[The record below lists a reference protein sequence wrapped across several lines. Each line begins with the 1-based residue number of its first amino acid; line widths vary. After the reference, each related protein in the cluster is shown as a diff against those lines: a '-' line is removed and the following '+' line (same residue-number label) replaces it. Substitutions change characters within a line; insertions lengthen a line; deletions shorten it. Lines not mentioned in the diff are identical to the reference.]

1 MLRGLRARFWRR
13 KREQREARRELPVE
27 ERASGE
33 EALETVEEEAAEATP
48 SGMPRLK
55 TDKL

>member
-1 MLRGLRARFWRR
+1 MLRGLRARFSRR
-13 KREQREARRELPVE
+13 KRDQRQGRRELPVE

-33 EALETVEEEAAEATP
+33 EALETIEEEAAETTP

>member
-1 MLRGLRARFWRR
+1 
-13 KREQREARRELPVE
+13 VE
-27 ERASGE
+27 ERALGE
-33 EALETVEEEAAEATP
+33 DALETVEEEAAEATP